1 MNRTSDG
8 GCSLEALYDG
18 LTQTPS
24 YDLVYRHGLEIDAT
38 GDRLIMGS
46 TTGNLWI
53 SEEQGEAWRCL
64 SNYLPSVYA
73 VRVVN

>member
-1 MNRTSDG
+1 LNRTSDG
-8 GCSLEALYDG
+8 GCSLEALCDG

-46 TTGNLWI
+46 TTGNL
-53 SEEQGEAWRCL
+53 
-64 SNYLPSVYA
+64 
-73 VRVVN
+73 